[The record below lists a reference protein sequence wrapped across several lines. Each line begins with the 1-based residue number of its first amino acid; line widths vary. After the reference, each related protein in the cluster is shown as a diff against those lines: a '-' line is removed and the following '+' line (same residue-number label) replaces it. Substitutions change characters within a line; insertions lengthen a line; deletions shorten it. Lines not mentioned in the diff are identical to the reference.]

1 VGHSNGCNFG
11 CDIGE
16 LCGVF
21 KWPTTMGEILVAI
34 WVNWVGCLSGPL
46 KWVRYWLQY
55 LSIRW
60 DFGCGI

>member
-21 KWPTTMGEILVAI
+21 KWPTTMDEILVAI

-46 KWVRYWLQY
+46 KWVRYWLEY
-55 LSIRW
+55 
-60 DFGCGI
+60 